1 MFIAWLVLSV
11 VVGVVAQLKNRSI
24 FGWILLSLII
34 SPLISVVLLLVL
46 PVKTVIEKS
55 EKKVEVKS
63 ATDIFR
69 I

>member
-11 VVGVVAQLKNRSI
+11 TVGVVAQLKNRSI

-46 PVKTVIEKS
+46 PVKPVIEKS
-55 EKKVEVKS
+55 EKKAKVKS

>member
-11 VVGVVAQLKNRSI
+11 IVGVVAQLKNRSI
-24 FGWILLSLII
+24 FGWILLSLFI

-46 PVKTVIEKS
+46 PMKQIVEKI
-55 EKKVEVKS
+55 EKKVEIKN

>member
-1 MFIAWLVLSV
+1 MFTAWLVLSV
-11 VVGVVAQLKNRSI
+11 TVGVVAQLKNRSI

-34 SPLISVVLLLVL
+34 SPLISVILLLVL
-46 PVKTVIEKS
+46 PVKTLIEKS
-55 EKKVEVKS
+55 EKKIEVKN

>member
-11 VVGVVAQLKNRSI
+11 IVGVVAQLKNRSI

-46 PVKTVIEKS
+46 PMKQIVEKI

>member
-11 VVGVVAQLKNRSI
+11 TVGVVAQLKNRSV

-46 PVKTVIEKS
+46 PVKTLIEKS
-55 EKKVEVKS
+55 EKKVEVKN

>member
-1 MFIAWLVLSV
+1 MFMAWLVLSV
-11 VVGVVAQLKNRSI
+11 TVGVIAQLKNRSI

-46 PVKTVIEKS
+46 PVNPLIEKS

>member
-11 VVGVVAQLKNRSI
+11 IVGVVAQLKNRSI

-46 PVKTVIEKS
+46 PVKPLIEKS
-55 EKKVEVKS
+55 EKKVEVKN

>member
-11 VVGVVAQLKNRSI
+11 TVGVVAQLKNRSI

-46 PVKTVIEKS
+46 PMKQIVEKA
-55 EKKVEVKS
+55 EKKVEVKN

>member
-11 VVGVVAQLKNRSI
+11 TVGVVAQLKNRSI
-24 FGWILLSLII
+24 FGWILLSLVI
-34 SPLISVVLLLVL
+34 SPLISVLLLLAL
-46 PVKTVIEKS
+46 PVKSLIEKS
-55 EKKVEVKS
+55 EKKVEVKG

>member
-1 MFIAWLVLSV
+1 MFIAGLVLSV
-11 VVGVVAQLKNRSI
+11 IVGVVAQLKNRSI

-34 SPLISVVLLLVL
+34 SPLISVVLLIVL
-46 PVKTVIEKS
+46 PVKPLIEKS
-55 EKKVEVKS
+55 EKKVEVKN

>member
-1 MFIAWLVLSV
+1 MFTAWLVLSV
-11 VVGVVAQLKNRSI
+11 TVGVVAQLKNRSI

-46 PVKTVIEKS
+46 PVKTLIEKS
-55 EKKVEVKS
+55 EKKVEVKN

>member
-11 VVGVVAQLKNRSI
+11 IVGVVAQMKNRSI

-34 SPLISVVLLLVL
+34 SPLISVVLLLVS
-46 PVKTVIEKS
+46 PMKQIVEKV
-55 EKKVEVKS
+55 EKKVEVKN

>member
-11 VVGVVAQLKNRSI
+11 TVGVVAQLKNRSI

-46 PVKTVIEKS
+46 PVKPLINKS
-55 EKKVEVKS
+55 EKKMEVKN

>member
-11 VVGVVAQLKNRSI
+11 IVGVVAQLKNRSI

-46 PVKTVIEKS
+46 PMKQIVEKT
-55 EKKVEVKS
+55 EKKIEVKS